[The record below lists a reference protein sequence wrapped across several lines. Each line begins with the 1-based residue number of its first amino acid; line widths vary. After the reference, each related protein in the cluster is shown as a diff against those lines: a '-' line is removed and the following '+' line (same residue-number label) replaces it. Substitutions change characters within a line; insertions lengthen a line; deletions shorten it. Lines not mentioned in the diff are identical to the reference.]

1 MKSFHLARRGDV
13 DEGGVL
19 VVIILVRR
27 CVRALGRGQ
36 RLGDPLRK
44 ADMGLFLDVC
54 DGDQPG
60 QGRGGR
66 ERERE
71 SRSWAASVS
80 SFVRR
85 PWKLPPSATVE

>member
-1 MKSFHLARRGDV
+1 MARRGDV

-19 VVIILVRR
+19 VVIILVRG

-36 RLGDPLRK
+36 RLGDPWTK
-44 ADMGLFLDVC
+44 ADMGLFLDVY

-60 QGRGGR
+60 HGRGGR

-71 SRSWAASVS
+71 SRS
-80 SFVRR
+80 
-85 PWKLPPSATVE
+85 

>member
-1 MKSFHLARRGDV
+1 MARRGDV

-19 VVIILVRR
+19 VVIILVRG

-36 RLGDPLRK
+36 RLGDSWRK
-44 ADMGLFLDVC
+44 TDLDIFLDVY

-60 QGRGGR
+60 HGRGGR

-80 SFVRR
+80 SFVRK

>member
-1 MKSFHLARRGDV
+1 MARRGDV

-19 VVIILVRR
+19 VVIILVRG

-36 RLGDPLRK
+36 RLGDSWRK
-44 ADMGLFLDVC
+44 TDLGLFLNVS

-60 QGRGGR
+60 HGRGGR

-80 SFVRR
+80 SFVRK